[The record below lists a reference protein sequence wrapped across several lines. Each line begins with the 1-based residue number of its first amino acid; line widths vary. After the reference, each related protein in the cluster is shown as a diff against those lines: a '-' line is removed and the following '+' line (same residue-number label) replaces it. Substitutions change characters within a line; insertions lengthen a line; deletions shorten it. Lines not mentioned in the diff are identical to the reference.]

1 MFLGFP
7 GVSGVKN
14 PPANA
19 GGYKVPSLVQEEP
32 TGHGATMPMHN
43 N

>member
-14 PPANA
+14 LPANA
-19 GGYKVPSLVQEEP
+19 GGYKVPSPVQEEP